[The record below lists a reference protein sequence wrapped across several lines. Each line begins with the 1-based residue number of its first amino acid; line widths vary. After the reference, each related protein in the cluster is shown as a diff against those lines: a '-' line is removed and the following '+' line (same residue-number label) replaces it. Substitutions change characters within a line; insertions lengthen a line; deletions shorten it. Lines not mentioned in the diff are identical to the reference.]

1 MTIQQRFEEFH
12 QNNPNIYKL
21 IMQFVQEA
29 RRRGFRHYS
38 IKGIFER
45 VRWHMN
51 IETNSQEE
59 FKLNN
64 NYTSRYVRMIE
75 QNHPEL
81 AGFFRTRELTAD

>member
-1 MTIQQRFEEFH
+1 MTIQQRFEKFH
-12 QNNPNIYKL
+12 QDNPQIYEL
-21 IMQFVQEA
+21 IMRFIGEA
-29 RRRGFRHYS
+29 KRRGFQNYT

-51 IETNSQEE
+51 IETKGDV

-81 AGFFRTRELTAD
+81 AGFFRTRELISE